1 MVLADGTRPRKHA
14 IVETAHIGTTPPNRT
29 RTVPFKNEKTFGME
43 ENENADPSPLPPSG
57 LPRQLPRAAGERPAL
72 RHAAAPANGAL
83 ARAAVGPSAR
93 HEARPPAPA
102 PRAAGDERPAAAALR
117 REAVGVRGRAPALR
131 QATAQHRAPC
141 EAHARGGAGRASHE
155 QRRRS
160 ALARGA
166 VGRVHGTGPAPRRR
180 LTAGATV
187 PPPPFVRLASLS
199 MSFRQCVWRSFLQ
212 CGRNTLG
219 LPRRLRHDAH
229 ARKLRGACCEIR
241 RFVCFENTFRSTQP
255 QQRRVC
261 S

>member
-187 PPPPFVRLASLS
+187 PPPPLCAWPCQQEESRLVTQTYTNKTNLS
-199 MSFRQCVWRSFLQ
+199 RLGPARRCCSPAKHRPPCVYNVARRA
-212 CGRNTLG
+212 GR
-219 LPRRLRHDAH
+219 AQAA
-229 ARKLRGACCEIR
+229 ARALTAA
-241 RFVCFENTFRSTQP
+241 V
-255 QQRRVC
+255 
-261 S
+261 